1 MAIQLRQN
9 RCSIVTGKA
18 SISGEGCVAGFYA
31 RFCVA
36 RRFSIVLGL
45 PLDRKADSLGHDIP
59 DESVREP
66 VLTPKTSLS
75 SDEVSPI
82 TAELSAA
89 NQEFM
94 RRYPGES
101 ERRQAVHTVYGGAHL
116 FKADS
121 ARRLGE
127 VALRSLR
134 EFAPDAKSLMSALD
148 LSIDPALMHKI
159 YDRIVEK
166 LEREPV
172 EDFRLDFDDGYGNRP
187 DAEEDQHAHS
197 S

>member
-1 MAIQLRQN
+1 MAERFRIPQKGGVAVGKDADLTIIDPRMAIPLRRN
-9 RCSIVTGKA
+9 HCSIVIGKA
-18 SISGEGCVAGFYA
+18 SMSGEGCVAGSYA

-36 RRFSIVLGL
+36 RQFSIVLGL
-45 PLDRKADSLGHDIP
+45 LPVPKAGSLGQDIP
-59 DESVREP
+59 EV
-66 VLTPKTSLS
+66 TPKTSLS
-75 SDEVSPI
+75 PDEVSPI
-82 TAELSAA
+82 TAELSSA

-134 EFAPDAKSLMSALD
+134 E
-148 LSIDPALMHKI
+148 
-159 YDRIVEK
+159 
-166 LEREPV
+166 
-172 EDFRLDFDDGYGNRP
+172 
-187 DAEEDQHAHS
+187 
-197 S
+197 